1 MAAPRFVHLRLH
13 SEYSVSDGVVRIDD
27 AVERA
32 RTDGMPAL
40 ALTDAANV
48 FGMVKFYRAA
58 RAGGVKPIIGVDA
71 WLQNDTDRD
80 KPYRIL
86 LLCASRA
93 GYQRLCDLLSRAWLR
108 NQHRGRAELS
118 REWLDLVQ
126 ERFQKNAEGVTRLA
140 QCRTL
145 PDLAAAQSDLVRD
158 NLQQLI
164 DVTRRVA
171 ERSMQVADEAGKAIA
186 AETKQA
192 AERFRRA
199 A

>member
-1 MAAPRFVHLRLH
+1 
-13 SEYSVSDGVVRIDD
+13 
-27 AVERA
+27 
-32 RTDGMPAL
+32 
-40 ALTDAANV
+40 V
-48 FGMVKFYRAA
+48 FGLTGQNEDLTRQATQNLEAITQTGSVLA
-58 RAGGVKPIIGVDA
+58 RGF
-71 WLQNDTDRD
+71 Q
-80 KPYRIL
+80 
-86 LLCASRA
+86 
-93 GYQRLCDLLSRAWLR
+93 
-108 NQHRGRAELS
+108 ELS

-186 AETKQA
+186 AETKHA

>member
-1 MAAPRFVHLRLH
+1 M
-13 SEYSVSDGVVRIDD
+13 
-27 AVERA
+27 
-32 RTDGMPAL
+32 
-40 ALTDAANV
+40 
-48 FGMVKFYRAA
+48 
-58 RAGGVKPIIGVDA
+58 
-71 WLQNDTDRD
+71 
-80 KPYRIL
+80 
-86 LLCASRA
+86 
-93 GYQRLCDLLSRAWLR
+93 
-108 NQHRGRAELS
+108 
-118 REWLDLVQ
+118 Q

-186 AETKQA
+186 AEKKQA

>member
-1 MAAPRFVHLRLH
+1 MPGSSCGAT
-13 SEYSVSDGVVRIDD
+13 SC
-27 AVERA
+27 RA
-32 RTDGMPAL
+32 RREGV
-40 ALTDAANV
+40 ANGPRRGLDSAGV
-48 FGMVKFYRAA
+48 RPCPPPDRAT
-58 RAGGVKPIIGVDA
+58 P
-71 WLQNDTDRD
+71 RD
-80 KPYRIL
+80 WSI
-86 LLCASRA
+86 
-93 GYQRLCDLLSRAWLR
+93 
-108 NQHRGRAELS
+108 E
-118 REWLDLVQ
+118 Q
-126 ERFQKNAEGVTRLA
+126 ERFWKNAGGATRLA